1 VEASRVSRYRKVEV
15 KTYGDEKF
23 RRLSPIPP
31 CGQGLWLYLITGPH
45 TISIP
50 GLFRAGR
57 AALAEELGWPQEAFD
72 KAFAEVFE
80 QGMAKADWSNR
91 VVWIPNAVKHNK
103 PASPNVITSWAAEL
117 ELIPE
122 CDLKTEAMQGIAEAL
137 LSLNPAFSEAFA
149 ELHEPSKPRHKP
161 SAKPSSKP
169 SHKPSPNQE
178 QEQEQEQKQEE
189 TLALTAVAV
198 PAATAFITLPLND
211 GSEFPITDQRVEDWQ
226 KLYPAIDVRQ
236 EIRKYRGW
244 AESNPIKRK
253 TRRGILTSVNSWLAK
268 SHDKSSGNQ
277 NGGMNAANRSQQRTD
292 SNIAGAAR
300 VFERFTG
307 RTGTAG

>member
-1 VEASRVSRYRKVEV
+1 MGGVATQVKPRSHGACVEAARVSRYRKVEV

-57 AALAEELGWPQEAFD
+57 AALAEELGWSQEAFD

-137 LSLNPAFSEAFA
+137 LLLNPAF
-149 ELHEPSKPRHKP
+149 
-161 SAKPSSKP
+161 
-169 SHKPSPNQE
+169 
-178 QEQEQEQKQEE
+178 
-189 TLALTAVAV
+189 
-198 PAATAFITLPLND
+198 
-211 GSEFPITDQRVEDWQ
+211 
-226 KLYPAIDVRQ
+226 
-236 EIRKYRGW
+236 
-244 AESNPIKRK
+244 
-253 TRRGILTSVNSWLAK
+253 
-268 SHDKSSGNQ
+268 
-277 NGGMNAANRSQQRTD
+277 
-292 SNIAGAAR
+292 
-300 VFERFTG
+300 
-307 RTGTAG
+307 